1 MNFLLYYMAGERL
14 DRWDP
19 NVFLAALTTGI
30 VALVV
35 VSLLTPPEPAAR
47 MESFFSRLTT
57 SSDEPET
64 PGGRCCWSVFFT
76 PSVRPE
82 DAGGARFV
90 RISPG
95 SALGFGLVAALVAGT
110 AWLLAM

>member
-35 VSLLTPPEPAAR
+35 VSPA
-47 MESFFSRLTT
+47 
-57 SSDEPET
+57 
-64 PGGRCCWSVFFT
+64 
-76 PSVRPE
+76 
-82 DAGGARFV
+82 DAA
-90 RISPG
+90 
-95 SALGFGLVAALVAGT
+95 
-110 AWLLAM
+110 